1 MYKQCPRC
9 TNLCVQSDLTC
20 RQCGHSF
27 VPSSPAPQQI
37 IHQQSSPHQPQY
49 PQQQGQPHYPQQQG
63 PLPGQPYHGN
73 QQQYQQNPYQ
83 NPYQSPY
90 QQPTPYI
97 VPPGAIVRQPGTH
110 SVAIA
115 ALLAVLL
122 GAWAAS
128 IYNGQVAKGLIFWL
142 AGGIFIPFTLFC
154 LAWYLLPIIWI
165 VGIVDSV
172 LVANKLNS
180 GRPIAEWEFF

>member
-9 TNLCVQSDLTC
+9 TNLCDQSDLTC
-20 RQCGHSF
+20 RQCGHRF
-27 VPSSPAPQQI
+27 VPSSLGPQQI
-37 IHQQSSPHQPQY
+37 IHQEPSAV
-49 PQQQGQPHYPQQQG
+49 QPHYPKQQD
-63 PLPGQPYHGN
+63 PFPGQLYHGN
-73 QQQYQQNPYQ
+73 QQQYQQNPSQNPFQ

-97 VPPGAIVRQPGTH
+97 VPPGVIVRQPGTH

-142 AGGIFIPFTLFC
+142 AGGIFIALVLGC
-154 LAWYLLPIIWI
+154 LAWFLLPIIWI